1 MDLDRWKDRLR
12 GSAAENEPRAA
23 LGADELAAMLRRGLR
38 GSRRA
43 VRRAFFRE
51 LAVIALIYTL
61 AAAAVVIFGRP
72 LASFQLKIV
81 VLSAAGAAP
90 VIALFVRY
98 LAGARSDLGRPML
111 GVVNESIR
119 GLRTIIRVYR
129 WASLALAAAMAA
141 ALWTDAGFR
150 GLPPGWKWGVTA
162 YILAAAALASPYLRA
177 VYGRRLRELEDLS
190 RDAEAANLGA
200 PLR

>member
-12 GSAAENEPRAA
+12 GSAAESEPHAA
-23 LGADELAAMLRRGLR
+23 LGADELAAMLRKGVRD
-38 GSRRA
+38 SRRA

-51 LAVIALIYTL
+51 LTVIALIYTL
-61 AAAAVVIFGRP
+61 AAAVVIIFGQP

-81 VLSAAGAAP
+81 VLSAAGAVP

-98 LAGARSDLGRPML
+98 LAGARSDLGRPVL
-111 GVVNESIR
+111 GVVNDSIR
-119 GLRTIIRVYR
+119 GLRAIIRVYR
-129 WASLALAAAMAA
+129 WAGLTLAAAMAT

-150 GLPPGWKWGVTA
+150 DLPPGWKWGVTA
-162 YILAAAALASPYLRA
+162 YILVAASLSIPYLRA

-190 RDAEAANLGA
+190 RDAEVGSGA
-200 PLR
+200 SSR